1 LRKLIDRIRREPVVA
16 RGLLAAV
23 LNVLVVSGVL
33 DASQATVVSE
43 TVEAIVATVVLVVGN
58 VTLLLGARK
67 RVTPTS

>member
-33 DASQATVVSE
+33 DASEATVVSE